1 MQNRGIGLGLIPPGP
16 RLALTIFFIL
26 YLQYQQHL
34 LPTLGALA
42 LGTALMAMNC
52 RLRFKL
58 LFASAITITFTFIFL
73 GNVIFPPSRCAGASS
88 EIFGSTTKCA
98 LDAGFFFGT
107 RRVGMLLFGF
117 SWLNATSP
125 VEMANLVYR
134 LLRPFSTRY
143 PYDRIGLFLFSIFDR
158 LAFEYEIVNQ
168 SIAVR
173 SHHRP
178 QTILARVHR
187 SVYITYLKLSAVIL
201 RVLTNTPK
209 IAFAIGMHGS
219 SAQTGVA
226 LLRITGLFAGYQPAQ
241 EVLRGITLAA
251 KAGDVIL
258 VSGKPGAGKSTLLRT
273 IARYIPRITGYARG
287 EIVVGS
293 ELWLPSDK
301 ELVETLPSVRMVT
314 QDTYEFF
321 LGLTVRQEISLHT
334 TDQERIKNAIEVMGV
349 ADLLDRHVS
358 TLSGGQRVKVILACV
373 LASRVKLLLLDDPL
387 SQLDDASR
395 AAFIVGLRAYV
406 RDVCPIVFV
415 CDHFESYFTDLATR
429 FLTIESGGALL
440 TDSTP
445 ELPITEFKSF
455 AVDQASS
462 TKAEKESIAGL
473 QNVTVVRD
481 GQRVLQNFNLSIFP
495 SEIVGITGANG
506 AGKTTAVLAL
516 AGLLPLNG
524 GAKYG
529 SDLVGISFQTPG
541 LQFVRLKAE
550 DELAVKGELSGVI
563 PSIVSE
569 FCRNELRWIGLE
581 GGTEVLYLSPYY
593 GRILSISSMLQDT
606 RILVIDEPTIEMP
619 LEQVPL
625 LLARVGEL
633 KEKGVSIIIISHV
646 PEIIHCCD
654 RVIRM

>member
-1 MQNRGIGLGLIPPGP
+1 MRNRGIGLGLIPPGP

-42 LGTALMAMNC
+42 LGAALLALNC

-58 LFASAITITFTFIFL
+58 LFVSAITITFTFIFL
-73 GNVIFPPSRCAGASS
+73 GNVIFPPSQCAGASR
-88 EIFGSTTKCA
+88 EILGLTTKCA
-98 LDAGFFFGT
+98 LDVGFFFGT
-107 RRVGMLLFGF
+107 RRVGMLLVGF
-117 SWLNATSP
+117 SWLNATSS
-125 VEMANLVYR
+125 VEMATLVHR
-134 LLRPFSTRY
+134 SLRRFSTKY

-173 SHHRP
+173 SHYRP
-178 QTILARVHR
+178 QTILSRVHR
-187 SVYITYLKLSAVIL
+187 NVYITYLKLSAVIL
-201 RVLTNTPK
+201 RVFTNTPK

-226 LLRITGLFAGYQPAQ
+226 LLQITGLFAGYQPGND
-241 EVLRGITLAA
+241 VLRGITLAA

-258 VSGKPGAGKSTLLRT
+258 VRGSPGAGKSTLLRT
-273 IARYIPRITGYARG
+273 IVRYIPRITGHARG

-293 ELWLPSDK
+293 ESWLPSNK

-321 LGLTVRQEISLHT
+321 LGLTVKQEISLHT
-334 TDQERIKNAIEVMGV
+334 TDQQQIKNAIEVMGI

-395 AAFIVGLRAYV
+395 VAFIAGLRAYV
-406 RDVCPIVFV
+406 RDVRPIVLV
-415 CDHFESYFTDLATR
+415 CDHFESYFIGLATR

-445 ELPITEFKSF
+445 ELPITEFKRVASN
-455 AVDQASS
+455 QASP
-462 TKAEKESIAGL
+462 TKSKEEAVAGL
-473 QNVTVVRD
+473 QNVTVVRG

-495 SEIVGITGANG
+495 GEIVGITGVNG
-506 AGKTTAVLAL
+506 AGKTTAMLAL

-550 DELAVKGELSGVI
+550 DELAVKGELSGVS
-563 PSIVSE
+563 PNIVSG
-569 FCRNELRWIGLE
+569 FCRDELRWIGLE
-581 GGTEVLYLSPYY
+581 SGTEVLDLSPFH
-593 GRILSISSMLQDT
+593 GRMLSISSMLQDT

-625 LLARVGEL
+625 LLARVDEL
-633 KEKGVSIIIISHV
+633 KKKGVSIIIISHV
-646 PEIIHCCD
+646 LEIIHCCD
-654 RVIRM
+654 RVIRI